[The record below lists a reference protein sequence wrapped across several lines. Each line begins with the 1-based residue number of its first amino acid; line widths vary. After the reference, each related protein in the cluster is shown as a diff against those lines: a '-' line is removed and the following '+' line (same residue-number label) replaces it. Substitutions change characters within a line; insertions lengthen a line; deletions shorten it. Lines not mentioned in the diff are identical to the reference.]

1 MCKHSLN
8 LPCHNEE
15 TEEIVH
21 KNQRMGIGVTGYLQ
35 ASEEQRLWLGDCYEN
50 FERSTTDIQEIADGL
65 RQSRSQR
72 RSRAERCHYYPGLR
86 PDATQPI
93 AGILSG
99 VYDWPAIVPSSKPSA
114 STDTPSSLSEDL
126 TELMTV
132 LLWLQS
138 SPFAYPEGTITSA
151 SMSAID
157 QLEVVKRLQAEWSDN
172 AVSCTIYYRKDELPE
187 IKEYLSKNY
196 NKHFKSLSFLLH
208 SEHGFEQAPL
218 EEITQEEYEKRMRKS
233 RLITSVG
240 SADFEG
246 TLECEGGVCPVK

>member
-35 ASEEQRLWLGDCYEN
+35 ASEEQRLWLGDCYEK
-50 FERSTTDIQEIADGL
+50 L
-65 RQSRSQR
+65 RAFDDRYSRDR
-72 RSRAERCHYYPGLR
+72 G
-86 PDATQPI
+86 
-93 AGILSG
+93 
-99 VYDWPAIVPSSKPSA
+99 WPASIKITTTKPSGTLSLLPGVTPGCHPAYSRYLIRRIRLA
-114 STDTPSSLSEDL
+114 SNSPLVETIREHGYPVEFVRGFDGTDDRT
-126 TELMTV
+126 TV
-132 LLWLQS
+132 VAEF
-138 SPFAYPEGTITSA
+138 PFAYPEGTITSA